1 MNKEANITKQN
12 NLGLIKKYIGSEKI
26 GLILAFIVMV
36 AIFSFL
42 SPHYFTIKN
51 LVNILVASSL
61 VGLAAIGQS
70 YLVIGGQIDLSPG
83 AVAGISGV
91 LAAILLQNGFGTV
104 PTLIIVVLVGVFIG
118 FVNSL
123 IVNMLKIAPFIATLA
138 TMQAIRGL
146 AYIICDGKP
155 IYIQNETFLKLGK
168 DRFLGIPIP
177 VIVLILAFI
186 VFIIVLS
193 KSRFGRSLYIVGGN
207 PVAARLAGINS
218 KIVVAKAFM
227 ITSGLSALGGAIL
240 ASRMNSGQPSASIGL
255 EMSAVTAVVLG
266 GIAFTGGVGTLGGT
280 VLGVLILQ
288 GFNNGLLIMNVPQ
301 FWQYVASGLLLVAAL
316 SFDYLRSRKRV

>member
-1 MNKEANITKQN
+1 MSMQTNEVKQDKWSI
-12 NLGLIKKYIGSEKI
+12 IKQYIGSEKI
-26 GLILAFIVMV
+26 GLMIALVVMV
-36 AIFSFL
+36 IIFSYL
-42 SPHYFTIKN
+42 SPHYFTAKN
-51 LVNILVASSL
+51 LMNILVASSL

-83 AVAGISGV
+83 AVAGFSGV

-104 PTLIIVVLVGVFIG
+104 PTLLIVVVAGILIG
-118 FVNSL
+118 FINSL
-123 IVNMLKIAPFIATLA
+123 IVNTLKIAPFIATLA

-146 AYIICDGKP
+146 AYIICNGKP
-155 IYIQNETFLKLGK
+155 IYIQDKTYLSIGK
-168 DRFLGIPIP
+168 DRILGVPIP
-177 VIVLILAFI
+177 VIILILAFI
-186 VFIIVLS
+186 VFIILLS
-193 KSRFGRSLYIVGGN
+193 KSRFGRNLYIVGGN
-207 PVAARLAGINS
+207 PVAARLAGINAKRVIS
-218 KIVVAKAFM
+218 KAFM

-240 ASRMNSGQPSASIGL
+240 ASRMNSGQPSSSMGL

-266 GIAFTGGVGTLGGT
+266 GIAFTGGIGSLGGT
-280 VLGVLILQ
+280 VIGVLILQ